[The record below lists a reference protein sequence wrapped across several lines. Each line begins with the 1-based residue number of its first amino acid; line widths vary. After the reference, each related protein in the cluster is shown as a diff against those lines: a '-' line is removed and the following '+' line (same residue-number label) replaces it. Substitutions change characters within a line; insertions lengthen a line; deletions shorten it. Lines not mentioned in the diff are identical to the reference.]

1 MSPAVKFLIGLA
13 AVTAMGWIEHGP
25 LGHGEAYLSAIET
38 KAQAAVAKTELP
50 VQVRMERDPMS
61 RNALIS
67 GQADAF
73 QREGQGSLK
82 GINDIV
88 QETDG
93 VAGIRWADAS
103 QQEGGRA
110 MPLLLETLI
119 PVLLAYLLGL
129 AAGWFF
135 LGRPKREGY
144 L

>member
-13 AVTAMGWIEHGP
+13 AVTAMGWIQHGP
-25 LGHGEAYLSAIET
+25 LGHGEAYLGAIEAN
-38 KAQAAVAKTELP
+38 AQSAVAKTELP

-73 QREGQGSLK
+73 QRAGQGSLK
-82 GINDIV
+82 GIDDIV
-88 QETDG
+88 RETEG
-93 VAGIRWADAS
+93 VAGIRWDDAS
-103 QQEGGRA
+103 SDGGGRA

-119 PVLLAYLLGL
+119 PVLLAYLLGV